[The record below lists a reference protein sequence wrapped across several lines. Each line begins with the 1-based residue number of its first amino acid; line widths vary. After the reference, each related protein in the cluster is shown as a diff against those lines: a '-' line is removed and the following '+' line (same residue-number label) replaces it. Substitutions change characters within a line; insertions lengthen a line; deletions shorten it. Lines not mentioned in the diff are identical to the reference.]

1 MIIYHFRPYDMAY
14 DYSVEVPDGPSIP
27 QYFAFEKPPEQEGYY
42 AIMREG
48 WVLVEGTLP
57 PLPPPDPNERRRSM
71 AVTPLQAKVALY
83 NAGLLD
89 EVENY
94 VNDRSTD
101 IVVKL
106 AWSNA
111 IQYERLS
118 PMILSIGSTLGLTPE
133 QIDALFD
140 EAAEVSV

>member
-27 QYFAFEKPPEQEGYY
+27 PFFAFEKPPEKNGYH
-42 AIMREG
+42 AVMKEG
-48 WVLVEGTLP
+48 WVLVEGPLP
-57 PLPPPDPNERRRSM
+57 PLPPPDPNEARRTM
-71 AVTPLQAKVALY
+71 VATPLQAKVALY

-94 VNDRSTD
+94 ISSETTNV
-101 IVVKL
+101 VVKL
-106 AWSNA
+106 AWNNA

-118 PMILSIGSTLGLTPE
+118 PMIENIGANLGLTPE
-133 QIDALFD
+133 QIDNLFI
-140 EAAEVSV
+140 EAAQISV